1 MIYEFKVIDR
11 ACWLVDP
18 DGSSVLLDKGHLENY
33 IGETKKFFN
42 GDLLEREI
50 VNKDKYLLELE
61 ENNKKY
67 RFKIVDSKT
76 RDEEIICF
84 FSTQQSTTSGKIKK
98 GRKEYK
104 LYNVQPLDNSLPKFV
119 VPYGGKL
126 TGNLAIK
133 LKFVNWDDALP
144 RGEIGMDGIILENND
159 ENSDKIIMHHCGI
172 HPRKYLKFDQ
182 KIKKRIEENSYN
194 HLEDKISRIDFN
206 KKYPKSF
213 VFSVDNDTTVDY
225 DDAFSF
231 YEDDYEII
239 VGIHIAQPIYWLT
252 KEDLDEKMKSQVG
265 TLYGSDSRLDLF
277 GETLTLKSSLKK
289 GEVKASY
296 STIYTYSKECED
308 TIIESYPSLI
318 TIDEN
323 FSYESDELISIS
335 ETVGLK
341 NFTDSLN
348 GLDNDYHDIVSYW
361 MIVVNTYI
369 GNKLLNY
376 NNVRQIPYRVDDKC
390 DVLKINIKEQ
400 IPENIKGKIIGRT
413 RTKARYEYPTDGKD
427 CIHHQLGKKNYCHF
441 TSPIRR
447 IIDTYIHYLLTYN
460 IDSILDIDVLNKMD
474 SKTRKFHG
482 LINTKLKI
490 KEVFGTDYEIDDNIW
505 ICNIINN
512 NSVEVY
518 LEKLMVFKKIS
529 IHHPKFDYMID
540 DIIKK
545 NDEDGNI
552 SSIELIAGSD
562 NYSFCVNSKYNVKIF
577 RKDES
582 LPNRMLLPFYLI
594 DLNKN

>member
-1 MIYEFKVIDR
+1 MIYEYKVIDR
-11 ACWLVDP
+11 ACWLVCAN
-18 DGSSVLLDKGHLENY
+18 GNSVLLNKSHLENY

-42 GDLLEREI
+42 GDILEVEI
-50 VNKDKYLLELE
+50 VNNNNGVFELE
-61 ENNKKY
+61 GNKY
-67 RFKIVDSKT
+67 RFKIVDSKV
-76 RDEEIICF
+76 RDEEIVCF

-98 GRKEYK
+98 GKREYK

-144 RGEIGMDGIILENND
+144 RGEIGSDGIILENND

-182 KIKKRIEENSYN
+182 RIKKRIEENGYN
-194 HLEDKISRIDFN
+194 PLEDKITRVDIN

-225 DDAFSF
+225 DDAFSY
-231 YEDDYEII
+231 YEDENEIV

-289 GEVKASY
+289 GEVKPSY
-296 STIYTYSKECED
+296 SVIYTYSKECED

-318 TIDEN
+318 RIDQN
-323 FSYESDELISIS
+323 FSYESNELTSIS
-335 ETVGLK
+335 ETIGLK
-341 NFTDSLN
+341 NYTDSLN
-348 GLDNDYHDIVSYW
+348 RSDNDYHDIVSYW

-369 GNKLLNY
+369 GNKLLNCIDKL
-376 NNVRQIPYRVDDKC
+376 QIPYRVDDKC
-390 DVLKINIKEQ
+390 DVLKIDLKTE

-413 RTKARYEYPTDGKD
+413 RTKARYEYPIGGED
-427 CIHHQLGKKNYCHF
+427 CMHHQLGKKNYCHF

-447 IIDTYIHYLLTYN
+447 LIDTYIHYFLTYN
-460 IDSILDIDVLNKMD
+460 VNSTLDIEVLNKMD

-490 KEVFGTDYEIDDNIW
+490 NEVFGSGYEIDDKVW

-518 LEKLMVFKKIS
+518 LEKLMIFKKIS

-540 DIIKK
+540 KIVKE

-552 SSIELIAGSD
+552 SCIKLIVGNES
-562 NYSFCVNSKYNVKIF
+562 YSFCINSNYDIKIF
-577 RKDES
+577 RKDDS
-582 LPNRMLLPFYLI
+582 LPNKMLLPFYLI